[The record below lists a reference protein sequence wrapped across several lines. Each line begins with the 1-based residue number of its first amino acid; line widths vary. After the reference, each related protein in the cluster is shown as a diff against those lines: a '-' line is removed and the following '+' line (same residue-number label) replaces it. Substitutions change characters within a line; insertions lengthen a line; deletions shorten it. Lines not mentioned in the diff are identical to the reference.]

1 MLISILLQSNI
12 GTLKKKIFGEE
23 NTVFPFIF
31 SGRFDYLK
39 LEQEQQ
45 QQQHQGQ

>member
-12 GTLKKKIFGEE
+12 GTLKKRFLVKKTRF
-23 NTVFPFIF
+23 FRFIF

-39 LEQEQQ
+39 LEQEQE